1 MRWEAEALRCRPREA
16 AAVET
21 TLRQRAGILTV
32 EVTPL
37 TGRLLVY
44 CDTGLAPDDI
54 AAMVHAALQAPAL
67 TREASE
73 APPKAA
79 AGDREGKSPMVRVR
93 AGPQSQRLACDRAP
107 LWGQGYRPLEGYR
120 ALTRRVPV
128 HLQGVLLVTLLALTV
143 AQSWMATG
151 VLLLLA
157 LIITPMATA
166 GLLTARLTPWLV
178 YWVAFASWSA
188 WLGFWMAAQSI
199 WLPTVFIAMSSCALH
214 LGVRWLV
221 GTVGHA
227 PRLLAGGRRR
237 L

>member
-1 MRWEAEALRCRPREA
+1 MRWEAEALRSRPRKA

-21 TLRQRAGILTV
+21 TLRQRAGILAV

-93 AGPQSQRLACDRAP
+93 AGLQSQRLACASAP

-221 GTVGHA
+221 GTTGHA